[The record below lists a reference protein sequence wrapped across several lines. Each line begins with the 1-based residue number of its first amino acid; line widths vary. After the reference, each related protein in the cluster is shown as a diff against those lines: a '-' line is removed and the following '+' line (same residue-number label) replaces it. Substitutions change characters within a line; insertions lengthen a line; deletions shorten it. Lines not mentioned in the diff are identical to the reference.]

1 MPQLPGSFSKRHA
14 VRPAQRGIALPLACR
29 SMVSGSLS
37 LPFRGSF
44 HRSLAVL
51 CAIGQPGI
59 FSLTRWSGQIP
70 TTFHGGGGTWEHT
83 SGRPAGFAY
92 GTFTLYG
99 AAFQLLLLPTG
110 FVTPRG
116 AGRPLQVCPTTPSGL
131 RLPPWHPLGLGYS
144 PFARRYSG
152 NRIRFLFLGLLK
164 GFTSPGS
171 APAESGIPAYR
182 LVGFPIR
189 ESTDHS
195 LLAAPRGLS
204 QLATPFIPSGCRGI
218 HHRPLAAWPT
228 LTS

>member
-14 VRPAQRGIALPLACR
+14 VRLDPKVIALPLACR
-29 SMVSGSLS
+29 SMVSGSIS
-37 LPFRGSF
+37 LPSRGSF

-59 FSLTRWSGQIP
+59 FSLTRWSGLIP
-70 TTFHGGGGTWEHT
+70 TTFHGGGGTWDHT
-83 SGRPAGFAY
+83 PGRSGGFAY
-92 GTFTLYG
+92 GALTLCG
-99 AAFQLLLLPTG
+99 AVSQLLLLPPD

-116 AGRPLQVCPTTPSGL
+116 AGSPLRVCPATPVWL
-131 RLPPWHPLGLGYS
+131 RLPPWHHTGLGSS

-152 NRIRFLFLGLLK
+152 NPFRFLFLGLLK

-171 APAESGIPAYR
+171 VTLSGVTGFLPP
-182 LVGFPIR
+182 GFPIR
-189 ESTDHS
+189 ESTDHR
-195 LLAAPRGLS
+195 LLAAPRGFS

-218 HHRPLAAWPT
+218 HHGPLAAWPF

>member
-1 MPQLPGSFSKRHA
+1 MAKKA
-14 VRPAQRGIALPLACR
+14 IALPLVCR

-70 TTFHGGGGTWEHT
+70 TTFHGGGGTWEHIP
-83 SGRPAGFAY
+83 GRPAGFAY
-92 GTFTLYG
+92 GTFTLCG

-116 AGRPLQVCPTTPSGL
+116 AGRPPRICPATPGGL
-131 RLPPWHPLGLGYS
+131 RLPPWHPPGLGYS

-171 APAESGIPAYR
+171 APAEEA
-182 LVGFPIR
+182 
-189 ESTDHS
+189 
-195 LLAAPRGLS
+195 
-204 QLATPFIPSGCRGI
+204 GC
-218 HHRPLAAWPT
+218 
-228 LTS
+228 